1 MRGPSRFASRISG
14 FVLTSH
20 FPLLTSRFYTH
31 GVTNAITAVVVVI
44 LTVIEDDLCVLLIR
58 RSGEPFAEYWALP
71 GGLLPAE
78 ESLDRAAARKL
89 LEETGVQD
97 VYLEQL
103 YTFGELSRGVG
114 VTTETQ
120 RAQRSSGDRGRG
132 RGGKD
137 AGAARRAGHLTPQP
151 PLHDVERG
159 SSARGIAVTYF
170 ALVQHEQVRLRES
183 ETWQPA
189 WHNAH
194 TLPALAF
201 DNNRVVEYA
210 IRRLRAKLDYTNV
223 AYSLLPRT
231 FTLSELQ
238 QVYEA
243 ILDRPL
249 DKRNFR
255 RRMLSL
261 GIIKAAG
268 GTRMEGAHRPAGLY
282 TFTKREPVV
291 V

>member
-1 MRGPSRFASRISG
+1 M
-14 FVLTSH
+14 
-20 FPLLTSRFYTH
+20 
-31 GVTNAITAVVVVI
+31 TNPITAVVVVI
-44 LTVIEDDLCVLLIR
+44 LTVVEDDLNVLLIK
-58 RSGEPFAEYWALP
+58 RSEDPFRDYWALP
-71 GGLLPAE
+71 GGLLADD

-89 LEETGVQD
+89 FDETGVRD

-103 YTFGELSRGVG
+103 YTFGELSRGKSDG
-114 VTTETQ
+114 AQAPPPARAKRKPPTTYNSKSKAEIRRQPDKQPKTF
-120 RAQRSSGDRGRG
+120 RRG
-132 RGGKD
+132 
-137 AGAARRAGHLTPQP
+137 L
-151 PLHDVERG
+151 
-159 SSARGIAVTYF
+159 AVTYF
-170 ALVQHEQVRLRES
+170 ALVQHEQVRLRD
-183 ETWQPA
+183 TTAWHPA
-189 WHNAH
+189 WHNAY

-201 DNNRVVEYA
+201 DNNLVVDYA

-231 FTLSELQ
+231 FTLSALQ

-243 ILDRPL
+243 ILDRPM

-261 GIIKAAG
+261 GIIKASG
-268 GTRMEGAHRPAGLY
+268 GTRMEGAHRPAQLY

>member
-114 VTTETQ
+114 VTTETLT
-120 RAQRSSGDRGRG
+120 AQRSSGVGGCG
-132 RGGKD
+132 RGGYVG
-137 AGAARRAGHLTPQP
+137 GAARRAGHLTPRP